1 MRDRV
6 LVVVFVFVLVYYK
19 GDILEDWV
27 VAVVDMDIGV
37 LVLMVVVCMVV
48 QLMVVVALNMEVVG
62 HCWDCLPFGK
72 LPQLDSN

>member
-48 QLMVVVALNMEVVG
+48 NMEVVG